1 MTPVRILASSR
12 LELPEKTWEHL
23 NAWECPYKMRF
34 ASADVSQIIIRY
46 EGQYHR
52 CIRATIT
59 DLCYDSI
66 SGEWEKVGSA
76 LWGNAFILE
85 TKSQPDGRVT
95 FGNCLYV
102 QEESDTKKEPLI
114 QKLND
119 PNAVIFNRLCDEIFG
134 DG

>member
-1 MTPVRILASSR
+1 M
-12 LELPEKTWEHL
+12 
-23 NAWECPYKMRF
+23 
-34 ASADVSQIIIRY
+34 
-46 EGQYHR
+46 
-52 CIRATIT
+52 
-59 DLCYDSI
+59 
-66 SGEWEKVGSA
+66 
-76 LWGNAFILE
+76 
-85 TKSQPDGRVT
+85 T